1 MEKVAVEEEDIAG
14 IHLNVDNRK
23 TLEDCGNAFLVG
35 AGGSVR
41 APFSPKPAE
50 YSASAS
56 STSRRILDIRATITL
71 LI

>member
-35 AGGSVR
+35 AGLMC
-41 APFSPKPAE
+41 ASP
-50 YSASAS
+50 
-56 STSRRILDIRATITL
+56 L
-71 LI
+71 